1 MKQVTLIAVLFF
13 SLVSFSLFA
22 ADISTDFPKSDYI
35 AQEGF
40 GKSAK
45 LAKTNAIHALS
56 AYFNAKIHTE
66 TNAESSFLERNGKTQ
81 SKKSLETKSLII
93 SDVVLKAL
101 QTTKPEKLAKSEW
114 KCIAYINRTEA
125 WKLLEP
131 EVRQKCDEFYS
142 LYKKADFETEP
153 IYCLKGFTV
162 AQKAAEGF
170 SESFLFASL
179 FSKELTEKSFGEAFN
194 LIGSLSSKKEE
205 ARKNCTLQV
214 AFTGN
219 DSQQI
224 KNAVISAFSEC
235 GFKAGTKNIFYT
247 ATITVDYGLLDLSGV
262 TVCNPSFFIE
272 LIGKSGTIY
281 SFSASSERVS
291 GIDSKLTK
299 AKAEEGLSSLINQ
312 KLSGDIKKSLGI

>member
-40 GKSAK
+40 GKSA
-45 LAKTNAIHALS
+45 
-56 AYFNAKIHTE
+56 
-66 TNAESSFLERNGKTQ
+66 
-81 SKKSLETKSLII
+81 
-93 SDVVLKAL
+93 
-101 QTTKPEKLAKSEW
+101 KLAKSEW